1 MRQLRTLVAGV
12 AVAGSLAAPMD
23 RTNAANVASPSATP
37 LHDPCAARLPLDDF
51 ASGLQ
56 FSTLHA
62 GRFTLILGQYGR
74 QGMRT
79 LLRGFHAT
87 PVPGDTVE
95 QIELTLTL
103 PGRKHLY
110 TGLVHAFTH
119 GSTQHVCVNQPLYV
133 DYCNSAYCIAHPHT
147 TMVRMDGVI
156 TVTPQADGFVRMGQ
170 ARFTIQIG
178 TADYSLWGRFQSV

>member
-1 MRQLRTLVAGV
+1 MRQFRTLVAGA
-12 AVAGSLAAPMD
+12 AVAGALMAPMD
-23 RTNAANVASPSATP
+23 RTNAANVASPSATT
-37 LHDPCAARLPLDDF
+37 LHDPCATRLPLWDG
-51 ASGLQ
+51 ASGLR

-62 GRFTLILGQYGR
+62 GRFTLILGQYGQR
-74 QGMRT
+74 GTRT

-95 QIELTLTL
+95 QIEFTL

-110 TGLVHAFTH
+110 SGLVHAFTH
-119 GSTQHVCVNQPLYV
+119 GSTQHICVNQPLYV
-133 DYCNSAYCIAHPHT
+133 DHCNSAYCIAHPHT

-156 TVTPQADGFVRMGQ
+156 TGTPPDTDGFVRMGQ

-178 TADYSLWGRFQSV
+178 TVHYSLWGRFQPV

>member
-1 MRQLRTLVAGV
+1 
-12 AVAGSLAAPMD
+12 
-23 RTNAANVASPSATP
+23 
-37 LHDPCAARLPLDDF
+37 
-51 ASGLQ
+51 LQ

-74 QGMRT
+74 GGTRIV
-79 LLRGFHAT
+79 LRGFHAT

-110 TGLVHAFTH
+110 SGLVHAFTH

-133 DYCNSAYCIAHPHT
+133 DPSESAYGLAHLRT
-147 TMVRMDGVI
+147 TMVRIDGVI
-156 TVTPQADGFVRMGQ
+156 AVTPQADGFVRMGQ
-170 ARFTIQIG
+170 VRFTIQIG
-178 TADYSLWGRFQSV
+178 TAHYSLWGRFQPI

>member
-1 MRQLRTLVAGV
+1 MRQFRTLVAGA
-12 AVAGSLAAPMD
+12 AVAGVLVASMD
-23 RTNAANVASPSATP
+23 RTNAANVAWPSAAT
-37 LHDPCAARLPLDDF
+37 LHDSCAARLPLSF
-51 ASGLQ
+51 GASGLQ

-74 QGMRT
+74 QGTRT
-79 LLRGFHAT
+79 LLRGYHVT

-95 QIELTLTL
+95 EIDFTL
-103 PGRKHLY
+103 PGRKHYY

-133 DYCNSAYCIAHPHT
+133 DHCNSAYCIAHPHT

-156 TVTPQADGFVRMGQ
+156 TGTPPDTDGFVRMGQ

-178 TADYSLWGRFQSV
+178 TAHYSLGGRFQPV